1 MENLEKYNQAFAQ
14 TFNVEVEILKDDF
27 AYQDVPSW
35 DSVGHM
41 GLIASLEEIFEI
53 MLETEDIIEFSTYG
67 VGKQILK
74 KYGVEI

>member
-1 MENLEKYNQAFAQ
+1 MKNLEKYNQAFAQ
-14 TFNVEVEILKDDF
+14 TFNVAVELLKDEF

>member
-14 TFNVEVEILKDDF
+14 TFNVEVELLKDDF